1 MDRNKRILIS
11 CGRYEKN
18 PSANGICIR
27 NIVSELSSKVEKII
41 VVSIEDKD
49 GLIFKSG
56 NVEVWGVGLSD
67 FDFYR
72 QNKANDC
79 SKKRFSFNLKM
90 LCQKIFSAIKY
101 PDVSWER
108 SKKLLELVSKLIV
121 ENDIDTY
128 VASYRPYDSIK
139 VGIDLKKIFTNKIRV
154 IGYHLDLL
162 TAPSN
167 KSRVIRI
174 YKNLKI
180 KKYIKKEIQLF
191 DSIVLPN
198 NTKTKFKSNK
208 FKYADFPLYKKNS
221 LINEINTDFYSNSF
235 INFAYIGTI
244 DGSNRTI
251 NYMYSLIK
259 GLRNKTVK
267 PIKMHIWGNIT
278 DRENMKTILENSD
291 FVYHGCLD
299 PEYSSYVLSRADF
312 CINLSNIVT
321 YKMIPSKIFQ
331 LFSVKKPIINII
343 EHPLD
348 FSKPYF
354 DKNGYTLSIGSYED
368 FDENIGKII
377 EYLSTYYGSNKK
389 EVPCSDNIYYEATPE
404 YVTRLLLE

>member
-1 MDRNKRILIS
+1 MSKIRRVLIS
-11 CGRYEKN
+11 CGRYIN
-18 PSANGICIR
+18 SPNANGICVS
-27 NIVSELSSKVEKII
+27 NIVRALAPKVEKIVLI
-41 VVSIEDKD
+41 SMDDTD
-49 GLIFKSG
+49 GIINIDG
-56 NVEVWGVGLSD
+56 NVEVWGLKSSINIKNDDCVTFKSKILLYLKSK
-67 FDFYR
+67 YR
-72 QNKANDC
+72 
-79 SKKRFSFNLKM
+79 RL
-90 LCQKIFSAIKY
+90 ISAIKY
-101 PDVSWER
+101 PDTSWER
-108 SKKLLELVSKLIV
+108 SELELNLALKLI
-121 ENDIDTY
+121 EKYDIDTY
-128 VASYRPYDSIK
+128 IATYRPYESIM
-139 VGIDLKKIFTNKIRV
+139 VGLELKKKLKNDINV

-191 DSIVLPN
+191 DNIVLPN

-278 DRENMKTILENSD
+278 DRDNMKTILENSD

-368 FDENIGKII
+368 FDENISKII

-404 YVTRLLLE
+404 YVIRLLLE